1 MDLFCGRGADMK
13 NVKLSYKLPF
23 PYIIKLLLTPSL
35 GPRHN
40 KTFHMKGSVA
50 VCVILTYNIFR
61 SITAFEA
68 RRGEIMGNLLV
79 DWGGGGGGGALFY
92 TNRELYI

>member
-1 MDLFCGRGADMK
+1 
-13 NVKLSYKLPF
+13 
-23 PYIIKLLLTPSL
+23 
-35 GPRHN
+35 
-40 KTFHMKGSVA
+40 MKGSVA

-79 DWGGGGGGGALFY
+79 DWGGGGGGALFY